1 MHAGVSEEIQTE
13 VDEEPAESSTHE
25 STETTTANIGDV
37 LESLGLGKKKQSF
50 EEQGVNLDMMIEM
63 DTKDLKECRKEVM
76 VNKYS
81 KRYMVVQKIRDI
93 KDANKGT
100 AVNATSM
107 KEGRQFEACNKEDTP
122 INCTICNNRF

>member
-1 MHAGVSEEIQTE
+1 MHARVSEEIQTE

-25 STETTTANIGDV
+25 STETTTANIGDF

-63 DTKDLKECRKEVM
+63 DADDLRDCRKEVM
-76 VNKYS
+76 VKKYS

-93 KDANKGT
+93 KDANTGK
-100 AVNATSM
+100 
-107 KEGRQFEACNKEDTP
+107 CNFYERRK
-122 INCTICNNRF
+122 TI